1 MELKDERVKG
11 NGKQEGESK
20 SYWSAEATTTAK
32 RFSST
37 IYKYTGLSSRVAE
50 FQKTMIILP
59 PFQPLVKD
67 FKYRLPLQKADR
79 IVGLIPLWLTCIIP
93 LWPHRQADTEAVHR
107 VLDSPPASLQNMGVN
122 DVL

>member
-79 IVGLIPLWLTCIIP
+79 IVGLIPLW
-93 LWPHRQADTEAVHR
+93 PHRQADTEAVHR